1 MKTVKTE
8 KKIKVSDLAEFD
20 MTRHL
25 KSKRA
30 MTEYLNQVIADGD
43 DAGDGT
49 ESTAGREHGRVNP
62 DGDGQ
67 TRARS
72 GGGGERD
79 DYRHYRQRR
88 IFYFPGTGDTISGLS
103 AACAVI

>member
-43 DAGDGT
+43 VVYYD
-49 ESTAGREHGRVNP
+49 SWW
-62 DGDGQ
+62 
-67 TRARS
+67 
-72 GGGGERD
+72 
-79 DYRHYRQRR
+79 
-88 IFYFPGTGDTISGLS
+88 
-103 AACAVI
+103 